1 MNIKQWFY
9 LPDLIR
15 RLILSWLT
23 AVTIVYA
30 MVPQNLKNIA
40 ATDCFTALSLPVVLM
55 LAADVF
61 IIIFVLSCV
70 FSYQTAKGERFA
82 IAGVFLLLSILTL
95 TASFSISYLL
105 ACVLILAILC
115 IYAIYGWQDEETAI
129 KRPKPGSRPA
139 AAAVIV
145 IALMFFIFVS
155 IWTVCRIWTFSA
167 PAYDFGIFSQMFHH
181 MRTTGL
187 PNTTVERDGLLS
199 HFSVHV
205 SPIYYLMLPFYCIFP
220 FPETLQILQAAVL
233 ASAVIPAWKLTRRH
247 GCLPF
252 AAALFCLILLLYPA
266 YAGGAGYDLHENAFL
281 TPLLLWLFYGI
292 DCQNIPLISVFGI
305 LTLTVKEDA
314 AVYVAVAGL
323 WLLLRALLR
332 RSKRTRFDT
341 CAGICLLI
349 GAVLWFGAVTA
360 WLSVYGTGVMTYRYS
375 NFIYDG
381 SSSLFSVIKAV
392 IMLPIKVLYE
402 CSEPEKLKF
411 IAQTLLPFAA
421 LPLFTGKYERYILLI
436 PYILV
441 NLMSDYTYQHDI
453 FFQYTY
459 GSTAFLFYLAVI
471 NYEDIAVHVRRLLMK
486 YTPLLLSAAI
496 AALCFVIFIVPTASR
511 YPKRYI
517 QNKAYYASIDQ
528 LLDTIPKDASVSAA
542 AFYVVPLSDRDVLY
556 TIRYASVEHI
566 LSSDYVVLDL
576 TGSSSYKNFETENAS
591 GYDNLVQLLLQNGYT
606 MIAQAEN
613 AVAVYQK
620 TNGHTMLAPSSAS

>member
-1 MNIKQWFY
+1 MI
-9 LPDLIR
+9 
-15 RLILSWLT
+15 S
-23 AVTIVYA
+23 A
-30 MVPQNLKNIA
+30 
-40 ATDCFTALSLPVVLM
+40 
-55 LAADVF
+55 
-61 IIIFVLSCV
+61 FV
-70 FSYQTAKGERFA
+70 
-82 IAGVFLLLSILTL
+82 
-95 TASFSISYLL
+95 
-105 ACVLILAILC
+105 
-115 IYAIYGWQDEETAI
+115 
-129 KRPKPGSRPA
+129 
-139 AAAVIV
+139 
-145 IALMFFIFVS
+145 
-155 IWTVCRIWTFSA
+155 
-167 PAYDFGIFSQMFHH
+167 SQMFHH

-199 HFSVHV
+199 HFCVHV

-233 ASAVIPAWKLTRRH
+233 ASATIPAWKLARRH
-247 GCLPF
+247 GCRPF

-341 CAGICLLI
+341 RAGICLLI

-471 NYEDIAVHVRRLLMK
+471 NYEDIAVHLRRLLIK
-486 YTPLLLSAAI
+486 YTPLILSAAI

-566 LSSDYVVLDL
+566 LSSDYVVLDM

-606 MIAQAEN
+606 MTGQAEN
-613 AVAVYQK
+613 AAAIYQK
-620 TNGHTMLAPSSAS
+620 AADQTMLAPSWAS